1 MTTAKPASR
10 LARWLIL
17 LSNYEFDIEYR
28 PGRVNSN
35 ADALSRLIKEDEAD
49 EDTEPPGFQV
59 NVLRL
64 GESRPTESQEKDRV
78 ISWLKKVIEKVRN
91 KIRNSYPASKEINS
105 FTRSFHHPEGC
116 DVVSIDFTLWY

>member
-35 ADALSRLIKEDEAD
+35 ADALSRLVKTDETDVEA
-49 EDTEPPGFQV
+49 EPPLFQV

-64 GESRPTESQEKDRV
+64 GECRPTESQEEDRV
-78 ISWLKKVIEKVRN
+78 IFWLKEILEKKLEV
-91 KIRNSYPASKEINS
+91 KY
-105 FTRSFHHPEGC
+105 
-116 DVVSIDFTLWY
+116 DTLTSTQKK